1 MTIKNEFSENNF
13 NATIGN
19 TVLPA
24 VIDKQVKKLTKMQVD
39 LMSSGME
46 ADDFNEI
53 SEMISNLKEFM
64 VNCQSY
70 NGR

>member
-1 MTIKNEFSENNF
+1 MNKEKKVEGLNVSPAIAKPM
-13 NATIGN
+13 
-19 TVLPA
+19 LPA
-24 VIDKQVKKLTKMQVD
+24 VIDKQVKKLSRMQVD

-53 SEMISNLKEFM
+53 SEMIGNLKEFM
-64 VNCQSY
+64 VNCRSY

>member
-1 MTIKNEFSENNF
+1 MSNEQKVEGLNVSP
-13 NATIGN
+13 AIAKPM
-19 TVLPA
+19 LPA
-24 VIDKQVKKLTKMQVD
+24 VIDKQVKKLSRMQVD

-53 SEMISNLKEFM
+53 SEIIGNLKEFM
-64 VNCQSY
+64 VNCRSY

>member
-1 MTIKNEFSENNF
+1 MKNTTNETFKHGI
-13 NATIGN
+13 AKPM
-19 TVLPA
+19 LPA
-24 VIDKQVKKLTKMQVD
+24 VIDKQVKKLSRMQVD

-53 SEMISNLKEFM
+53 SEMIGNLKEFM
-64 VNCQSY
+64 VNCRSY